1 MVVAITRPTRVIV
14 SKSAVKHN
22 LDATRDASHAK
33 FMWLAVKSNAY
44 GFGIIPMSQ
53 AAVEAGV
60 DGLAVA
66 ILDEALAIR
75 QAGITV
81 PILVL
86 GITPPGYAKLAA
98 EYDVILTVADQNWLT
113 QAHDELAGVENPL
126 QINIAVDTGMN
137 RIGFTDREQLADALD
152 YARNQVG
159 IFDDL
164 GIMTH
169 FAESD
174 SPKVDYFHK
183 QVDRWHE
190 LTDGLELP
198 RMVHLANSAA
208 ALYHADEIPTDVI
221 RAGTIA
227 YGIEPSQGEL
237 RDASYVEPVLT
248 LETELNFVKQC
259 HEGDGVSYGHTYYTS
274 EGEWIGTIPLGYGDG
289 LSRKIQGFDVIIE
302 GERCPLI
309 GKPAMD
315 QMMVALSHAFPVGT
329 KVTVIGKNHG
339 QENTLEDVGAHV
351 GVTPWEVS
359 IHLQERLTRVL
370 GK

>member
-1 MVVAITRPTRVIV
+1 MVVAVTRPTRIIV

-22 LDATRDASHAK
+22 LDETRKAANAD

-44 GFGIIPMSQ
+44 GFGLIPMSQ

-75 QAGITV
+75 QAGITI

-86 GITPPGYAKLAA
+86 GITPAEYAPLAA
-98 EYDVILTVADQNWLT
+98 EYDVMLTVANQTWLDQAT
-113 QAHDELAGVENPL
+113 TTLAKSDKAL
-126 QINIAVDTGMN
+126 QINFGVDTGMN
-137 RIGFTDREQLADALD
+137 RIGFTDREALANALAFAD
-152 YARNQVG
+152 NQKV
-159 IFDDL
+159 FDVV

-174 SPKVDYFHK
+174 SSHVDYFHG
-183 QVDRWHE
+183 QIARWHE
-190 LTDGLELP
+190 LTDGLPLP

-208 ALYHADEIPTDVI
+208 ALYHADEIPTEVI

-237 RDASYVEPVLT
+237 RDRSYVEPVLT

-274 EGEWIGTIPLGYGDG
+274 ENEWIGTIPLGYGDG
-289 LSRKIQGFDVIIE
+289 LSRKVQGFEVIIE

-315 QMMVALSHAFPVGT
+315 QMMVALPHEFPVGT
-329 KVTVIGKNHG
+329 KVTVIGKNNG
-339 QENTLEDVGAHV
+339 LENTLEDIGAHV
-351 GVTPWEVS
+351 GITPWEVG
-359 IHLQERLTRVL
+359 IHLQERITRVL
-370 GK
+370 GA